1 MMFEWKLLMAA
12 KKLPF
17 SQKATTYTGNIKV
30 HTIRGV
36 KDCILYVNSYLCV
49 CLQCPAVWGPSAFLQ
64 SSLNLSMLLKK
75 PRFDVNG
82 DGVLSWAEA
91 SSS

>member
-12 KKLPF
+12 KKPPF

-49 CLQCPAVWGPSAFLQ
+49 CVYNVPQF
-64 SSLNLSMLLKK
+64 
-75 PRFDVNG
+75 
-82 DGVLSWAEA
+82 GVLRLPSNPV
-91 SSS
+91 